1 MKRNQKVGGKFGT
14 HDYRSKQ
21 FKALLDTCGLE
32 WWNVSNGG
40 SGLKAQLKVV

>member
-32 WWNVSNGG
+32 WWNVGNGA